1 MANNLTAF
9 NPEYWSNRM
18 QVIRFNEPV
27 FRALASYE
35 ERALLKNG
43 DTVHRPYRSRMTVQ
57 SYTKNTAV
65 TVQDISSTDEYLSV
79 DITKVVPFYV
89 DDLDELQNKWPT
101 VNKFADD
108 AGKELYDYID
118 ADFLSEV
125 TNATSSL
132 DDADVGGTSGTS
144 IDLTTSNIAK
154 MFAAAGKKLDRQN
167 VDRKGRYAVISPT
180 VHQLLLEKMDGKDTN
195 LGDEIGMNGKIG
207 KYMGF
212 ELYLSNNLYWTGRW
226 TPANQP
232 SDADTVTIAGVV
244 ITFETGTIET
254 AGEVKS
260 ETDLETTLTN
270 LKNFLNAPGT
280 SISAKHQALTN
291 ADDLNTLS
299 GIVAT
304 STATY
309 LEIAWKGGSEAVVS
323 ASEAN
328 DPWSL
333 ETVYLQFGQK
343 GAIDLVIQQ
352 APKVVFKEVQDKLGK
367 NVLPWTM
374 YGKKTFTEGARALVN
389 VKVNSATLA

>member
-18 QVIRFNEPV
+18 QVVRFNEPV

-35 ERALLKNG
+35 ERAMLKNG
-43 DTVHRPYRSRMTVQ
+43 DTVHRPYRSRLTAQ
-57 SYTKNTAV
+57 TYTKNTAV
-65 TVQDISSTDEYLSV
+65 TIQDVTATDEYLSV
-79 DITKVVPFYV
+79 DTTKVVPFYV

-118 ADFLSEV
+118 ADFLYEV
-125 TNATSSL
+125 VNATSSL
-132 DDADVGGTSGTS
+132 DDGDVGGTSGTS

-154 MFAAAGKKLDRQN
+154 MFAAAGKKLDRLN
-167 VDRKGRYAVISPT
+167 IDRKNRYAVISPT
-180 VHQLLLEKMDGKDTN
+180 VHQLLLEKMDGKDTA

-232 SDADTVTIAGVV
+232 SDADTITIAGVT

-260 ETDLETTLTN
+260 ETDLSTTLTN
-270 LKNFLNAPGT
+270 LVNFLNAPST
-280 SISAKHQALTN
+280 SISGKHQALTDPDAIN
-291 ADDLNTLS
+291 ALS
-299 GIVAT
+299 GI
-304 STATY
+304 TASSSGTY
-309 LEIAWKGGSEAVVS
+309 LTVTWKGGSEAVVS
-323 ASEAN
+323 ASEVN

-333 ETVYLQFGQK
+333 ETVYLMFGQK
-343 GAIDLVIQQ
+343 GAVDLVVQQ

-374 YGKKTFTEGARALVN
+374 YGKKTFTEGARALVQ
-389 VKVNSATLA
+389 VKVDSATLV

>member
-1 MANNLTAF
+1 MSNNLTAF

-35 ERALLKNG
+35 ERAMLKNG
-43 DTVHRPYRSRMTVQ
+43 DTVHRPYRSRLTVQ
-57 SYTKNTAV
+57 TYTKNTAV

-108 AGKELYDYID
+108 AGKELYDFID

-125 TNATSSL
+125 VNATSSL
-132 DDADVGGTSGTS
+132 DDGDVGGTAGTS

-167 VDRKGRYAVISPT
+167 VDRKNRYAVIPPT
-180 VHQLLLEKMDGKDTN
+180 VHQLLLEKMDGKDTS

-226 TPANQP
+226 TPADQP
-232 SDADTVTIAGVV
+232 SDGDYIEIAGVR
-244 ITFETGTIET
+244 ITFETGTVDT
-254 AGEVKS
+254 AGQVKS
-260 ETDLETTLTN
+260 ETSLAVTLDN
-270 LKNFLNAPGT
+270 LVAFLNAPGT
-280 SISAKHQALTN
+280 SVSGKYQAITD
-291 ADDLNTLS
+291 ADDLNALTGL
-299 GIVAT
+299 
-304 STATY
+304 TAVDGTTY
-309 LEIAWKGGSEAVVS
+309 LGITWKGGSEAIVTAFDAADV
-323 ASEAN
+323 
-328 DPWSL
+328 WSL
-333 ETVYLQFGQK
+333 ETVYAMFGQK
-343 GAIDLVIQQ
+343 EAIDLVIQQ

-389 VKVNSATLA
+389 VKIDSSTLV

>member
-1 MANNLTAF
+1 MSNNLTAF

-35 ERALLKNG
+35 ERAMLKNG
-43 DTVHRPYRSRMTVQ
+43 DTVHRPYRSRMSVQ
-57 SYTKNTAV
+57 TYTKNTAV

-89 DDLDELQNKWPT
+89 DDLDDLQNKWPT

-125 TNATSSL
+125 VNATSSL
-132 DDADVGGTSGTS
+132 DDGDVGGTAGTS
-144 IDLTTSNIAK
+144 IDLTVSNIAK

-167 VDRKGRYAVISPT
+167 VDRKNRYAVIPPT

-232 SDADTVTIAGVV
+232 SDADTVTIAGVT
-244 ITFETGTIET
+244 ITFETGTVDV

-270 LKNFLNAPGT
+270 LKNFLNAPST
-280 SISAKHQALTN
+280 SISGKHQALTD
-291 ADDLNTLS
+291 ADAINTLS
-299 GIVAT
+299 GITAT

-333 ETVYLQFGQK
+333 QTVYAMFGQK
-343 GAIDLVIQQ
+343 EAIDLVIQQ

-374 YGKKTFTEGARALVN
+374 YGKKTFVEGARALVN
-389 VKVNSATLA
+389 VKIDSSTLV